1 MLHYSYMITDY
12 LNINLI
18 EALELQNLPQ
28 DQKEALATK
37 MAQVAESRLLMAVYL
52 RLSDDDAAELD
63 ELMDS
68 DTSDADLYAFLNKKI
83 PDLNLLASEVLANLK
98 KQLLETYANARV

>member
-1 MLHYSYMITDY
+1 MITDY

-37 MAQVAESRLLMAVYL
+37 MAQVAESRLLMAVYS

-68 DTSDADLYAFLNKKI
+68 GTSDADLYAFLNKKI

>member
-37 MAQVAESRLLMAVYL
+37 MAQVAESRLLMAVYT

-63 ELMDS
+63 KLMDS
-68 DTSDADLYAFLNKKI
+68 DASDADLYAFLNKKI